1 MDSLKASEGVLQIE
15 DVLEYMSDVND
26 IDQFKDEI
34 CSTLENFSSKI
45 DGLRSEMHELAE
57 STESIVSELEVM
69 KKRGYGFSTIQRCEY
84 CNDAIFA
91 RPFYIFPCSHGYHS
105 DCIMKKLSHHL
116 EPVQVEAVVDLQ
128 EKLKIAAK
136 RAQDL
141 DRRAMIQQEYLQNE
155 IDGYIAAECPL
166 CGDAMVRSVGKS
178 LINEETK
185 YEELRFWAI

>member
-1 MDSLKASEGVLQIE
+1 
-15 DVLEYMSDVND
+15 
-26 IDQFKDEI
+26 
-34 CSTLENFSSKI
+34 
-45 DGLRSEMHELAE
+45 
-57 STESIVSELEVM
+57 
-69 KKRGYGFSTIQRCEY
+69 
-84 CNDAIFA
+84 
-91 RPFYIFPCSHGYHS
+91 
-105 DCIMKKLSHHL
+105 MKKLSHHL